1 MRRKAILSVGWFA
14 VLGLVFSLAP
24 FSFAQS
30 PVKARITGAID
41 DSSRVTLRGNVRPV
55 FRAENDLGPVQ
66 GSFNLE
72 NMSLT
77 FKLTEGQQ
85 ADLAALLAQQQDP
98 TSPNFH
104 HWLTPEQFAERFGLS
119 QNDVDKVAAWLG
131 AQGFTV
137 TQTARSRSWVSFSG
151 TAAQVAAAFQTEIH
165 NFSFNGETYHANA
178 TEPSVPSALAD
189 VVLGIRG
196 LDNYRLKPRT
206 RVRSVNP
213 SLHPNFTSGQSG
225 NTFVAPGD
233 FAVIY
238 DVNTLYSTGIDGT
251 GQSIAV
257 MGQTALYNGGSDITA
272 FRAAAGLP
280 AKSPTLTLVPGSTNP
295 GVIPGDITEASL
307 DVEWAGA
314 VAKNATIIY
323 VYANPNTGN
332 GVLDSL
338 VYAIDQD
345 VAPVISISYGACEA
359 QWGLANLNIL
369 EQLGQ
374 QANTQGQTIVA
385 ASGDSGAADCDS
397 PSATSATHGLAVDA
411 PASSP
416 YVTGMGGTE
425 FNEGSGTYWEPAT
438 GSDVLTSAL
447 SYIPEVA
454 WNDTSPSNGLLAGG
468 GGASSCV
475 NATGTFPNV
484 TCISGFAKPS
494 WQTGTGVP
502 NDGVRDVPDLSL
514 NSSPIHD
521 GLLICDQ
528 GSCVH
533 GFRDSN
539 NVYLTVAGGTSAAA
553 PTFAGI
559 VALINQQAGSAQ
571 GNVNPT
577 LYAMAASTPAA
588 FHDIITGDIIVPC
601 TAGTKDCPSSA
612 PFQIG
617 YSAGVGYDRAT
628 GLGSIDA
635 YNLVT
640 AWGSSVTGNLPAPTL
655 SAPANG
661 AAGVSTTPVFGW
673 TAVTGNAG
681 YRIMIATSPSVLPT
695 NPATSTCSSC
705 TLVDTTS
712 TDTTSYTP
720 ASALATGIYYW
731 QVQAI
736 EPGGSSGTAAW
747 STIFSFSTVGATLP
761 APTLTSPANGA
772 TDVSTATSFSW
783 TAVTGNAGYRILVA
797 PTQAALPTD
806 PAVGTCGGCAIG
818 TTTSTGVNS
827 YTLASSPL
835 VASTTY
841 YWEVQALSSSS
852 GLYGTWSSVSSFTT
866 GAADFQMASASSS
879 LTLTAGSSGTRTITM
894 TPVNGFSGDVTLTC
908 DVSSTLTGVTCSLNP
923 TSISAGGSSTLTIT
937 ASSSASTFPAPP
949 RINRFGGW
957 LVAALALASLLL
969 LLPGLHWRERQFFS
983 GRVGLRQV
991 ALGVMLAGL
1000 LAASLSCNSSG
1011 SSGPPPETG
1020 TVTVTGTSTSPSASH
1035 SVSITVTVN

>member
-98 TSPNFH
+98 SSPDFH

-119 QNDVDKVAAWLG
+119 QNDVNKVVAWLG

-137 TQTARSRSWVSFSG
+137 TQTARSRTWVSFSG

-238 DVNTLYSTGIDGT
+238 DVNTLYSAGIDGT

-257 MGQTALYNGGSDITA
+257 MGQTALYNGVSDITA

-280 AKSPTLTLVPGSTNP
+280 AKSPTLTLVPGSPNP

-314 VAKNATIIY
+314 VAKNATINY
-323 VYANPNTGN
+323 VYSNDILNY
-332 GVLDSL
+332 SL
-338 VYAIDQD
+338 AYAIDQD

-359 QWGLANLNIL
+359 NWGSTNLDILAQWM
-369 EQLGQ
+369 Q
-374 QANTQGQTIVA
+374 QANSQGQTIVA
-385 ASGDSGAADCDS
+385 ASGDAGAADCES
-397 PSATSATHGLAVDA
+397 TSATTASHGVAVDA

-425 FNEGSGTYWEPAT
+425 FNEGSGAYWQPAS
-438 GSDVLTSAL
+438 GSDVITSAL
-447 SYIPEVA
+447 SYIPEMA
-454 WNDTSPSNGLLAGG
+454 WNDTSNPQNTGGELLAGG
-468 GGASSCV
+468 GGASAFFS
-475 NATGTFPNV
+475 
-484 TCISGFAKPS
+484 KPG
-494 WQTGTGVP
+494 WQTGAGVP
-502 NDGVRDVPDLSL
+502 ADGFRDVPDLSL

-528 GSCVH
+528 GSCVN
-533 GFRDSN
+533 GFRDNN
-539 NVYLTVAGGTSAAA
+539 NVYLDVAGGTSAAA

-559 VALINQQAGSAQ
+559 VALINQQTGSAQ

-577 LYAMAASTPAA
+577 LYAMATTTPAA
-588 FHDIITGDIIVPC
+588 FHDVITGDIIVPC
-601 TAGTKDCPSSA
+601 TAGTTNCPTTA
-612 PFQIG
+612 PYQIG
-617 YSAGVGYDRAT
+617 YSAAAGYDQAT

-635 YNLVT
+635 FNLVT
-640 AWGSSVTGNLPAPTL
+640 NWAPPSSSGNLPAPTL
-655 SAPANG
+655 TAPANG
-661 AAGVSTTPVFGW
+661 ATGLSTTP
-673 TAVTGNAG
+673 T
-681 YRIMIATSPSVLPT
+681 
-695 NPATSTCSSC
+695 
-705 TLVDTTS
+705 
-712 TDTTSYTP
+712 
-720 ASALATGIYYW
+720 
-731 QVQAI
+731 
-736 EPGGSSGTAAW
+736 
-747 STIFSFSTVGATLP
+747 
-761 APTLTSPANGA
+761 
-772 TDVSTATSFSW
+772 FSW

-797 PTQAALPTD
+797 TSPSVLPTD
-806 PAVGTCGGCAIG
+806 PSMGACSGCTVHTATGT
-818 TTTSTGVNS
+818 S
-827 YTLASSPL
+827 YTQPSALAGG
-835 VASTTY
+835 TY
-841 YWEVQALSSSS
+841 YWQVQALPSSSS
-852 GLYGTWSSVSSFTT
+852 YAYGEWSSVSSFTSV
-866 GAADFQMASASSS
+866 APDFSLGASSTS
-879 LTLTAGSSGTRTITM
+879 LTLTAGSSGTRTITA
-894 TPVNGFSGDVTLTC
+894 TALNGFSGNVALTC
-908 DVSSTLTGVTCSLNP
+908 SVSSTLTGVTCSLNP
-923 TSISAGGSSTLTIT
+923 TTISASGSSTLTIT

-957 LVAALALASLLL
+957 LVAALALASLMLL
-969 LLPGLHWRERQFFS
+969 LLPGLHRRERQFFS

-1035 SVSITVTVN
+1035 SVSITVTVG

>member
-1 MRRKAILSVGWFA
+1 MRRKAILSVEWFA
-14 VLGLVFSLAP
+14 VLGLLLSLAR

-30 PVKARITGAID
+30 PVKSRITGAID
-41 DSSRVTLRGNVRPV
+41 DASRITLRGNVRPM
-55 FRAENDLGPVQ
+55 FGPENDLGPVE
-66 GSFNLE
+66 GSFKLG

-85 ADLAALLAQQQDP
+85 ADLTALLAQQQDP
-98 TSPNFH
+98 SSPNYH
-104 HWLTPEQFAERFGLS
+104 RWLTPEQYAERFGLS
-119 QNDVDKVAAWLG
+119 QNDLNQIVAWLE
-131 AQGFTV
+131 AQGFNV

-165 NFSFNGETYHANA
+165 NFSLKSATYFANA
-178 TEPSVPSALAD
+178 TEPSVPGALAG

-206 RVRSVNP
+206 IVRRVNP
-213 SLHPNFTSGQSG
+213 SLHPNFTSAQTQ

-238 DVNTLYSTGIDGT
+238 DVNSLYSSGIDGT

-257 MGQTALYNGGSDITA
+257 LGQTALYGNGSDITA

-280 AKSPTLTLVPGSTNP
+280 AKSPTLLLVPGSPNP
-295 GVIPGDITEASL
+295 GVISGDITEASL

-323 VYANPNTGN
+323 VYADPNTGS

-338 VYAIDQD
+338 VYAIDQN
-345 VAPVISISYGACEA
+345 VAPVISISYGACESSWGSTNLSILA
-359 QWGLANLNIL
+359 QY
-369 EQLGQ
+369 GQ
-374 QANTQGQTIVA
+374 QANSQGQTIVA

-397 PSATSATHGLAVDA
+397 ASATSATHGLAVDA
-411 PASSP
+411 PASAP

-425 FNEGSGTYWEPAT
+425 FNEGSGTYWQPAT
-438 GSDVLTSAL
+438 GSDVLTSAQ
-447 SYIPEVA
+447 SYIPEIA
-454 WNDTSPSNGLLAGG
+454 WNDTSLLNGLLAGG
-468 GGASSCV
+468 GGASAYFS
-475 NATGTFPNV
+475 
-484 TCISGFAKPS
+484 KPT

-502 NDGVRDVPDLSL
+502 ADGFRDVPDVSL
-514 NSSPIHD
+514 NSSPEHD
-521 GLLICDQ
+521 GLLICVQ
-528 GSCVH
+528 GSCVN

-539 NVYLTVAGGTSAAA
+539 NVYLSVAGGTSAAS
-553 PTFAGI
+553 PPFAGI
-559 VALINQQAGSAQ
+559 VALINQQTGSAQ

-588 FHDIITGDIIVPC
+588 FHDVITGNIVVPC
-601 TAGTKDCPSSA
+601 TAGTKDCPAGA
-612 PFQIG
+612 PYQMG
-617 YSAGVGYDRAT
+617 YSAGVGYDQAT
-628 GLGSIDA
+628 GLGSVDA

-640 AWGSSVTGNLPAPTL
+640 AWGSSGTGNLPAPTL

-661 AAGVSTTPVFGW
+661 ATGVSTTPTFGW

-772 TDVSTATSFSW
+772 TDVSTTASFSW

-806 PAVGTCGGCAIG
+806 PAVGTCGGCVIG
-818 TTTSTGVNS
+818 MTTSTGVNS
-827 YTLASSPL
+827 YTPGASALA
-835 VASTTY
+835 ASTTY

-852 GLYGTWSSVSSFTT
+852 GLYGTWSSIWSFTT
-866 GAADFQMASASSS
+866 GDADFQMASASSS
-879 LTLTAGSSGTRTITM
+879 LTLTAGSSGTRTITV
-894 TPVNGFSGDVTLTC
+894 TPVNGFSGDVTLAC
-908 DVSSTLTGVTCSLNP
+908 DVSSTLTGVTCSFSSA
-923 TSISAGGSSTLTIT
+923 TISGGSGTSTLTIT

-957 LVAALALASLLL
+957 LVAALALTSLLLL

-1000 LAASLSCNSSG
+1000 LAAGLSCGG
-1011 SSGPPPETG
+1011 SNGGGHTPKSG

-1035 SVSITVTVN
+1035 TVSISVTVN